1 MAIAV
6 GVAKSLSIAKQ
17 TALGTV
23 AAAGNGQLLRRVTS
37 DLNLEKDTY
46 QSQEIRS
53 DYQIADYR
61 HGFRRIG
68 GTINGEVSLA
78 TYKLMLA
85 AALRKD
91 WTAGVTMT
99 ASAGDGI
106 TVSNSGKT
114 FTRAAGGGQSFLTDG
129 FKIGDVI
136 RAATLDASI
145 NGKNLRVTNVTA
157 TVLTVADSPG
167 ADVAVADETC
177 SIAVAGSKI
186 WVPTTAHTR
195 DYFTIEHWFSDI
207 NQSERF
213 EDCVVNTVGIQMPA
227 TGMATVAFGM
237 MGRQM
242 TPDTSQYFT
251 SPTAET
257 TSAVMAAVNGSLRV
271 GGSDIAVVTGLSLDI
286 NGGFSQEAVVGA
298 NISPDIFPGRVV
310 ATGQFT
316 AFFENGT
323 LRDNFINED
332 EIALQVKMDAGSAAT
347 TDFLSIVMNRIKV
360 GSATKNDGEVGLV
373 ATFNYQALLNGNG
386 GTGTAYDKTTIAI
399 QDSTVV

>member
-1 MAIAV
+1 MSIAS
-6 GVAKSLSIAKQ
+6 GIFKTLAIAKQ

-23 AAAGNGQLLRRVTS
+23 ADAGTGQLLRRVTS

-46 QSQEIRS
+46 QSQEIAQHMQLS
-53 DYQIADYR
+53 DMR
-61 HGFRRIG
+61 HGFRRVAG
-68 GTINGEVSLA
+68 NINGEVSLS
-78 TYKLMLA
+78 TYKLLLA
-85 AALRKD
+85 AALRKN
-91 WTAGVTMT
+91 WATGVTMT

-106 TVSNSGKT
+106 TVDNTAKT
-114 FTRAAGGGQSFLTDG
+114 ITRAAGGGQSFLTDG

-136 RAATLDASI
+136 RAATLDAAI
-145 NGKNLRVTNVTA
+145 DGKNLRVTNVTA
-157 TVLTVADSPG
+157 TVLTVADAPG

-186 WVPTTAHTR
+186 WVPTTGHTR

-207 NQSERF
+207 SQSERF
-213 EDCVVNTVGIQMPA
+213 EDCVVNTVGLQMPA
-227 TGMATVAFGM
+227 TGMSTVAFVM

-242 TPDTSQYFT
+242 TSDTSQYFT

-257 TSAVMAAVNGSLRV
+257 TTAVMAAVNGSLRV

-323 LRDNFINED
+323 LRDNFKNED
-332 EIALQVKMDAGSAAT
+332 EISLQVKMDAGSAAT

-360 GSATKNDGEVGLV
+360 GSAKKNDGEVGLV
-373 ATFNYQALLNGNG
+373 ATFSYQALLD
-386 GTGTAYDKTTIAI
+386 GTGGAGLAKEKTTISI